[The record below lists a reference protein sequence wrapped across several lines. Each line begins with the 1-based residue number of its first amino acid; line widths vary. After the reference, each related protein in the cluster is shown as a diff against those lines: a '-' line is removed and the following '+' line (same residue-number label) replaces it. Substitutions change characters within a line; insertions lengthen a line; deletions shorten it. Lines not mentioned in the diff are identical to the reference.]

1 MNQTEN
7 IKEGL
12 RSIQSNLLRTVLTA
26 LIIAI
31 GITSLVGILTA
42 IDGIQKSVSDSFSSL
57 GANTFDIE
65 AKGEDGRRRGN
76 SGVEEKSYPPIRY
89 DQAKRFKENYKFTDA
104 LPTIHVRVTG
114 NAELKRL
121 SKKTNPNYRIHGIDD
136 NYVPIKGYNIKSGR
150 NLSSIEVQYGSNVA
164 VIGEEVVK
172 ALFEDDEDPVN
183 KEISLYGVKCK
194 IVGVL
199 AKTGGM
205 GGSSGP
211 DRTAYIPLDL
221 ASRLMR
227 FEPQY
232 RITVA
237 INNPNEMEAAIGEAT
252 GIMRI
257 VRQDKI
263 TDEHSVV
270 IEKSESVAESLEE
283 ISGYL
288 RVGGFTIGFITLLGA
303 SVGLMNIM
311 MVSVTE
317 RTREIGVR
325 KALGATP
332 KKIRMQF
339 LAEALVVCQLGGI
352 AGIILGIL
360 IGNLIANII
369 SPGVFVVPWLWMI
382 VGLIICFVV
391 GIISGYYPAHKASK
405 LDPIESLRFE

>member
-57 GANTFDIE
+57 GANTFDIV
-65 AKGEDGRRRGN
+65 AKGEDGRRG
-76 SGVEEKSYPPIRY
+76 GQGGIEEKSYPPIRY
-89 DQAKRFKENYKFTDA
+89 DQAKRFKENFTYPA
-104 LPTIHVRVTG
+104 ITTIHVRVTG

-136 NYVPIKGYNIKSGR
+136 NFIPIKGYNIKSGR
-150 NLSSIEVQYGSNVA
+150 NLSSIEIQYGSNVT
-164 VIGEEVVK
+164 VIGQEVVK

-183 KEISLYGVKCK
+183 KEIVLYGVKCK

-199 AKTGGM
+199 EKTGGM

-227 FEPQY
+227 FEPRYQ
-232 RITVA
+232 ITVA
-237 INNPNEMEAAIGEAT
+237 VSNPVEMDAAIGEAT
-252 GIMRI
+252 GIMRV
-257 VRQDKI
+257 VRQDRI
-263 TDEHSVV
+263 TDEGSILV
-270 IEKSESVAESLEE
+270 EKSESVAESLNE
-283 ISGYL
+283 ITGYL
-288 RVGGFTIGFITLLGA
+288 RIGGFTIGLITLLGA

-332 KKIRMQF
+332 QKIRMQF

-360 IGNLIANII
+360 IGNLIANLI
-369 SPGVFVVPWLWMI
+369 SPGTFVVPWLWML
-382 VGLIICFVV
+382 VGLVICFVV
-391 GIISGYYPAHKASK
+391 GIVSGYYPAHKASK